1 MEITK
6 DQYLNLK
13 DMLASS
19 DEETREVAYSILR
32 EKSFEENKT
41 VFLMLAKTAK
51 QQSYNTWEKEL
62 ADKQVEFLKVLK
74 DNPSVS
80 YQVIFNYL
88 TKTKS
93 DVEQIQ
99 FLLDS
104 FTNDLKNQLDAMGY
118 SFVKDLELTIYT
130 DDNQPR
136 ELSQSI

>member
-19 DEETREVAYSILR
+19 DTETREVAYSILR
-32 EKSFEENKT
+32 EKSFDKNKV
-41 VFLMLAKTAK
+41 VFLLLAKTATI
-51 QQSYNTWEKEL
+51 QTQSIWKKEVE
-62 ADKQVEFLKVLK
+62 KQVEFLEVLEK
-74 DNPSVS
+74 NPSMS

-130 DDNQPR
+130 DDKQPR

>member
-51 QQSYNTWEKEL
+51 QQLYITWKKEL
-62 ADKQVEFLKVLK
+62 ADKQVEFLKVLR

-99 FLLDS
+99 FLLDQ
-104 FTNDLKNQLDAMGY
+104 FTNDLKDQLDAMGY

-130 DDNQPR
+130 DDKQPR
-136 ELSQSI
+136 ELSKSI

>member
-32 EKSFEENKT
+32 EKSFDKNKV
-41 VFLMLAKTAK
+41 VFLLLAKTAK
-51 QQSYNTWEKEL
+51 MQSQNTWKNL
-62 ADKQVEFLKVLK
+62 VANQVEFLGVLEK
-74 DNPSVS
+74 NPSVS

-93 DVEQIQ
+93 DVEHIQ
-99 FLLDS
+99 FLLDE
-104 FTNDLKNQLDAMGY
+104 FTNDLKDQLDAMGY

-130 DDNQPR
+130 DDKQPR
-136 ELSQSI
+136 ELSESI